1 MNELPEN
8 AYVQTNYFAKIR
20 CEPGWV
26 WRKRDKAL
34 ENHDLF
40 YVWEGRGTVTV
51 AGKDY
56 PVERGSCLLFRPGD
70 HPTAVHDPH
79 HPLTLTYIHF
89 AVAGEPRRVP
99 ERCRKLADPHD
110 LETMLARYVRLRLKP
125 AFGAEEETRLL
136 LKQMMILLLREDLE
150 QHGGRD
156 GRSQTVQTAIL
167 EVANYIREHPA
178 ERLTVASLA
187 ARAGLSPKY
196 FSRLF
201 AEAIGESVQAFTIR
215 TRLERAAYLLRYS
228 GMNVSEVADALGYR
242 DVFFFSRQFRKH
254 TGQSPSNL
262 L

>member
-1 MNELPEN
+1 MNELPED
-8 AYVQTNYFAKIR
+8 AYLQTNYFAKIR
-20 CEPGWV
+20 CEPNWV

-51 AGKDY
+51 AGTDY

-70 HPTAVHDPH
+70 HPTAVHDPRN
-79 HPLTLTYIHF
+79 PLTLTYIHF
-89 AVAGEPRRVP
+89 AIDGVPNRVP
-99 ERCRKLADPHD
+99 ERCRKLADPHE
-110 LETMLARYVRLRLKP
+110 LETMLARYVRLRLMP
-125 AFGAEEETRLL
+125 DFGTEEETRLL
-136 LKQMMILLLREDLE
+136 LKQMMIMLLREDLRK
-150 QHGGRD
+150 HGDSGD
-156 GRSQTVQTAIL
+156 LSQTVHSAIL

-178 ERLTVASLA
+178 ERRTIAGLA

-201 AEAIGESVQAFTIR
+201 ADVIGESVQAFTIR
-215 TRLERAAYLLRYS
+215 TRLERAAYLLRYG

-254 TGQSPSNL
+254 TGQSPSAL
-262 L
+262 R